1 MRDELDILLE
11 ELEESVKEQ
20 EARLK
25 IKETEQKETE
35 AKSIDFASIIK
46 ELEERHNRF
55 QNEFINPAKERLENL
70 QKEID
75 DTTEKLINSGWG
87 MLYEYK

>member
-11 ELEESVKEQ
+11 ELEESVREQ
-20 EARLK
+20 EERLK
-25 IKETEQKETE
+25 IKETEG
-35 AKSIDFASIIK
+35 KSIDFPSIIK

-55 QNEFINPAKERLENL
+55 QNEFINPARERLENL

-87 MLYEYK
+87 MLYDYK

>member
-1 MRDELDILLE
+1 MRDELDILLD

-25 IKETEQKETE
+25 IKETEVSEPEQKETE
-35 AKSIDFASIIK
+35 GNSIDFPSIIK
-46 ELEERHNRF
+46 DLEERQEKFH
-55 QNEFINPAKERLENL
+55 NEFIATARKRLDKM

-75 DTTEKLINSGWG
+75 NTTEN
-87 MLYEYK
+87 